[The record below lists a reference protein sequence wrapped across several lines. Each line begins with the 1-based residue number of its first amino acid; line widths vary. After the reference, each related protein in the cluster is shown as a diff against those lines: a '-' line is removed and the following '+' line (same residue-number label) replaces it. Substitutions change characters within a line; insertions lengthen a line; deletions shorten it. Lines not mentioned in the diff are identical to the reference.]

1 MIFEYKYIF
10 SSYPI
15 FRQIF
20 YMITTTIRLDIMHLE
35 MTFALLNI
43 FFCLFNLIHEDNLFL
58 FSSKSIEIFF
68 PVETSMIRE
77 DTVNSVLK
85 LFSCSMIIF
94 IIKNL
99 PNSSVPIQTEQTNG
113 THITPMAAISKGIK

>member
-1 MIFEYKYIF
+1 
-10 SSYPI
+10 
-15 FRQIF
+15 
-20 YMITTTIRLDIMHLE
+20 
-35 MTFALLNI
+35 
-43 FFCLFNLIHEDNLFL
+43 LFL

-85 LFSCSMIIF
+85 LFSCSMISC

-99 PNSSVPIQTEQTNG
+99 PNSSIPTQTEQTNG
-113 THITPMAAISKGIK
+113 THITPMATISKGIK